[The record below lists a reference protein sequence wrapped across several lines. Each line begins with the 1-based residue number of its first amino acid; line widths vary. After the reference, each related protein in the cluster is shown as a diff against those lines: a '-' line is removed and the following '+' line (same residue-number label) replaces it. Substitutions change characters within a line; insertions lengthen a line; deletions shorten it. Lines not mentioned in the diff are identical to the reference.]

1 MRLLGIPFEKRPSN
15 ADETHPR
22 DVDAV
27 QYVQKM
33 ARQKG
38 FAVARADG
46 EWILSGDTIVALDG
60 RVVGKPADE
69 AEAFETLRAL
79 RGRAHD
85 VYTALC
91 LRTGTDDETVETL
104 CATDVHMRDYSE
116 EDLAAYVAS
125 GDYRDKAGG
134 YAIQHQR
141 FHPCTGVTGC
151 YANVMGLP
159 LCHLAVL
166 LKSDAS
172 PMWMCPR
179 SVSSIMESLVTS
191 IRRFTVKKS
200 QGNKMKFFNKIL
212 FVFLAVVR
220 ALSACNGNKT
230 DPAATQTRVCD
241 PSSVSVPCRT

>member
-1 MRLLGIPFEKRPSN
+1 MKLVLASTSPRRNELLRLLGIPFEKRPSN

-38 FAVARADG
+38 FAVAQADG

-69 AEAFETLRAL
+69 TEAYETLRAL

-116 EDLAAYVAS
+116 KDLAAYVAS
-125 GDYRDKAGG
+125 VFPFCELKVETAFISPTTPMDITSSASL
-134 YAIQHQR
+134 
-141 FHPCTGVTGC
+141 FGVV
-151 YANVMGLP
+151 Y
-159 LCHLAVL
+159 
-166 LKSDAS
+166 
-172 PMWMCPR
+172 
-179 SVSSIMESLVTS
+179 
-191 IRRFTVKKS
+191 
-200 QGNKMKFFNKIL
+200 
-212 FVFLAVVR
+212 FLAI
-220 ALSACNGNKT
+220 
-230 DPAATQTRVCD
+230 
-241 PSSVSVPCRT
+241 

>member
-159 LCHLAVL
+159 LCNLACLLQHAGIAVEVDIPQVCQQHLGITCEVYPQIL
-166 LKSDAS
+166 AS
-172 PMWMCPR
+172 CMP
-179 SVSSIMESLVTS
+179 VSQASRWDS
-191 IRRFTVKKS
+191 R
-200 QGNKMKFFNKIL
+200 
-212 FVFLAVVR
+212 
-220 ALSACNGNKT
+220 
-230 DPAATQTRVCD
+230 
-241 PSSVSVPCRT
+241 

>member
-1 MRLLGIPFEKRPSN
+1 MKLVLASTSPRRNELLRLLGIPFEKRPSN

-159 LCHLAVL
+159 LCNLAVL
-166 LKSDAS
+166 LKSVGCEPNVDV
-172 PMWMCPR
+172 PQVCQR
-179 SVSSIMESLVTS
+179 Y
-191 IRRFTVKKS
+191 
-200 QGNKMKFFNKIL
+200 
-212 FVFLAVVR
+212 
-220 ALSACNGNKT
+220 NGIT
-230 DPAATQTRVCD
+230 CD
-241 PSSVSVPCRT
+241 VYPQIYRKEITG

>member
-1 MRLLGIPFEKRPSN
+1 MKLVLASTSPRRNELLRLLGIPFEKRPSN

-134 YAIQHQR
+134 YAIQHQQ

-166 LKSDAS
+166 LKSVGCEPNVDV
-172 PMWMCPR
+172 PQVCQR
-179 SVSSIMESLVTS
+179 Y
-191 IRRFTVKKS
+191 
-200 QGNKMKFFNKIL
+200 
-212 FVFLAVVR
+212 
-220 ALSACNGNKT
+220 NGIT
-230 DPAATQTRVCD
+230 CD
-241 PSSVSVPCRT
+241 VYPQIYRKEITG